1 MTPATTTTTR
11 RDVDDEVAAD
21 WRTLDA
27 DFGLSAAR
35 RRVVGRLRHD
45 SGWDRTPPAP
55 GLTPRSTDRGLQR
68 PIASRSR
75 VDGQYSPRCI
85 YSTVAAVF
93 RAPVHTTHEHGP
105 STRPV
110 NTGSVYRARRWIR
123 VTFFTQPNRTQQLT
137 KANQPIVPKHGPAQ
151 RSRLQPSRPTLK
163 HRHFGCSFYSAPQ
176 CSHCK
181 RCISYSNSVC
191 LSVCLSI

>member
-110 NTGSVYRARRWIR
+110 NTGSVYRVPVFTGRVDKKTLHDNVFANTARRHGCSVDTTR
-123 VTFFTQPNRTQQLT
+123 D
-137 KANQPIVPKHGPAQ
+137 HGPWT
-151 RSRLQPSRPTLK
+151 RPVNTARE
-163 HRHFGCSFYSAPQ
+163 HGCHA
-176 CSHCK
+176 
-181 RCISYSNSVC
+181 ISTVRE
-191 LSVCLSI
+191 V